1 MSSHN
6 KMSSRAHSRSSRIAT
21 TALLAAL
28 ALIFSYVEAII
39 PMPIAVPG
47 VKLGIANLAVL
58 IALYRFDFR
67 YALSI
72 NLIRI
77 IGK

>member
-1 MSSHN
+1 MSSRN
-6 KMSSRAHSRSSRIAT
+6 KMSSSAHSKASRIAT

-47 VKLGIANLAVL
+47 VKLELQTSQ
-58 IALYRFDFR
+58 Y
-67 YALSI
+67 
-72 NLIRI
+72 
-77 IGK
+77 